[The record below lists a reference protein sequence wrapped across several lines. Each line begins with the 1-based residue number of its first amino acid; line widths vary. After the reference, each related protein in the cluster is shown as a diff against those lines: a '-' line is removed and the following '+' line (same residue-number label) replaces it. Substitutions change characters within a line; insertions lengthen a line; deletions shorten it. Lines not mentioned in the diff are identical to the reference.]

1 MNETIANEN
10 DHTHFRLVLHGE
22 GLVLPFLCRSGF
34 VTEGEIKVNVE
45 EDPKNT
51 SQVFKME

>member
-34 VTEGEIKVNVE
+34 VTDGEIKVDVE
-45 EDPKNT
+45 EDSKNT
-51 SQVFKME
+51 